1 MGSAREKTCAE
12 NLLNRVPGRSRGYT
26 KLPRRCDPKVGG
38 IGAHEG
44 DEGTPT
50 PRCVREETP
59 GEARPATIPHPPV
72 FSTIP
77 EVENALQQRPRLT
90 EESLRNLLNPAQFEA
105 VTYAPGPQ
113 VVLAGAGSGKTRV
126 LTYKIVWLIQEHGI
140 RPHQILA
147 VTFTN
152 KAAREMKERVSH
164 LLGYEAPM
172 RWMGTFHSIC
182 ARLLRFHAEKLG
194 YTSHFTIYDTD
205 DQKRHLKKILQAEG
219 LDSDAR
225 YSVDAV
231 RRHISHCKNQNVGP
245 EKAIEAA
252 AKDPYMVRMAN
263 LYARYQRELREQ
275 NAMDFDDLIFL
286 AIHLLREFPKVR
298 EALHET
304 FRYVLIDEYQD
315 TNKAQ
320 YQLAQLLLG
329 PHRNF
334 VAVGDDDQS
343 IYGWRG
349 ADVGNILRFREDFP
363 EARVTKL
370 EQNYRSTGNII
381 AVAASVIKNNRGRT
395 DKKLWTE
402 NEAGPKALLM
412 ELDDDAAEAAWVARR
427 IQTGEEFGPGDTAI
441 LYRTNSQSRAL
452 EDELRRRQVPYLI
465 VGGTRFYERKEVK
478 DLLAYLRLVANP
490 RDDVSLLRVI
500 NVPRRGIGDTSLD
513 RLVEYARDAGLP
525 LAAALPLAESAGIT
539 GASLRQMRLFHDL
552 LGRLREVADALP
564 LPKLVEKVL
573 VDSGYRAALEKEDTG
588 EAEDRLDN
596 LQELVAAAQDFVD
609 RLEAGESTL
618 AEEIAADLGA
628 GADATGT
635 AEADVAAT
643 DDGLIDGFAEQ
654 ALAGT
659 PLALFLQEISLVSDS
674 DALKAGQEAVTL
686 MTVHSAKGLEFPRV
700 FVTGLEDGL
709 FPLMRE
715 DDLDAEE
722 ERRLFYV
729 AATRARRELTLS
741 YARRRRRYAGYQD
754 GMPSRFLREIDPEYL
769 EIARP
774 AAPQRTAFR
783 MGMAVG
789 RALGTAPDP
798 MPRYEDLNQDEAPF
812 RAGSRV
818 RHAKFGEGKVM
829 QVSGHGDSASAV
841 VVFSDR
847 VPRTLMLKFAKLDVV
862 G

>member
-1 MGSAREKTCAE
+1 
-12 NLLNRVPGRSRGYT
+12 
-26 KLPRRCDPKVGG
+26 
-38 IGAHEG
+38 
-44 DEGTPT
+44 
-50 PRCVREETP
+50 
-59 GEARPATIPHPPV
+59 
-72 FSTIP
+72 
-77 EVENALQQRPRLT
+77 VENVLQNRPRLT

-105 VTYAPGPQ
+105 VTHAPGPQ
-113 VVLAGAGSGKTRV
+113 VILAGAGSGKTRV
-126 LTYKIVWLIQEHGI
+126 LTYKIVWLIQEHGL

-164 LLGYEAPM
+164 LLGYEAPL

-182 ARLLRFHAEKLG
+182 ARLLRFHADKIG

-219 LDSDAR
+219 LESDAR

-231 RRHISHCKNQNVGP
+231 RRHISHCKNQGVGP
-245 EKAIEAA
+245 ERALDEASR
-252 AKDPYMVRMAN
+252 DPYMVRMAN
-263 LYARYQRELREQ
+263 LYARYQKELREQ
-275 NAMDFDDLIFL
+275 DAMDFDDLIFL
-286 AIHLLREFPKVR
+286 AIKLLREFPAVR
-298 EALHET
+298 EALHDT

-349 ADVGNILRFREDFP
+349 ADVGNILRFREDFQ

-381 AVAASVIKNNRGRT
+381 AVAGCVIKNNRGRT

-402 NEAGPKALLM
+402 NEEGSKAVLM

-427 IQTGEEFGPGDTAI
+427 IQSNEEYGPGDTAI
-441 LYRTNSQSRAL
+441 LYRTNSQSRAM

-513 RLVEYARDAGLP
+513 KLAEYARDAGLP
-525 LAAALPLAESAGIT
+525 LSAALPFAEAAGV
-539 GASLRQMRLFHDL
+539 GGPALKQMRLFHDL
-552 LGRLREVADALP
+552 LTRLRGFAESLP
-564 LPKLVEKVL
+564 LPALVEKVL

-596 LQELVAAAQDFVD
+596 LQELVAAAQDFID
-609 RLEAGESTL
+609 RLEAGETTL
-618 AEEIAADLGA
+618 AAEIAADLGVGEDSPDA
-628 GADATGT
+628 ANGDADADNDFG
-635 AEADVAAT
+635 D
-643 DDGLIDGFAEQ
+643 

-659 PLALFLQEISLVSDS
+659 PLELFLQEISLVSDS

-741 YARRRRRYAGYQD
+741 YARRRRRYGGYQD
-754 GMPSRFLREIDPEYL
+754 AMPSRFLREIDPQYL
-769 EIARP
+769 EIQRP

-789 RALGTAPDP
+789 RALGGSPDP
-798 MPRYEDLNQDEAPF
+798 MPRYEDINQDEAPF

-829 QVSGHGDSASAV
+829 QVSGSGDSASAV

>member
-1 MGSAREKTCAE
+1 M
-12 NLLNRVPGRSRGYT
+12 
-26 KLPRRCDPKVGG
+26 
-38 IGAHEG
+38 
-44 DEGTPT
+44 
-50 PRCVREETP
+50 
-59 GEARPATIPHPPV
+59 
-72 FSTIP
+72 
-77 EVENALQQRPRLT
+77 ENALQQHPRLT
-90 EESLRNLLNPAQFEA
+90 EDSLRNLLNPAQFEA

-126 LTYKIVWLIQEHGI
+126 LTYKIVWLIQQHGI

-182 ARLLRFHAEKLG
+182 ARLLRFHADKLG

-231 RRHISHCKNQNVGP
+231 RRHISHCKNQGAGP
-245 EKAIEAA
+245 ERAAEEADR
-252 AKDPYMVRMAN
+252 DPYMVRMAS
-263 LYARYQRELREQ
+263 LYARYQKELREQ
-275 NAMDFDDLIFL
+275 DAMDFDDLIFL
-286 AIHLLREFPKVR
+286 AIKLLREFPAVR
-298 EALHET
+298 AALHDT

-349 ADVGNILRFREDFP
+349 ADVGNILRFRDDFP
-363 EARVTKL
+363 DARVTKL

-381 AVAASVIKNNRGRT
+381 AVAGCVIRNNRGRT

-402 NEAGPKALLM
+402 NEPGSPAVLM

-427 IQTGEEFGPGDTAI
+427 IASNEEYGPGDTAI
-441 LYRTNSQSRAL
+441 LYRTNSQSRAI

-513 RLVEYARDAGLP
+513 RLAEYAREAGLP
-525 LAAALPLAESAGIT
+525 LLAALPHAESAGVG
-539 GASLRQMRLFHDL
+539 GAALKQMRLFHDL
-552 LGRLREVADALP
+552 VGRLRGHAENLP
-564 LPKLVEKVL
+564 LPDLVKKVL
-573 VDSGYRAALEKEDTG
+573 EESGYKHMLEKEDTG
-588 EAEDRLDN
+588 EAEDRLAN
-596 LQELVAAAQDFVD
+596 LEELVTAAQDFVD
-609 RLEAGESTL
+609 RLAAGETTL
-618 AEEIAADLGA
+618 AEEIASDLGGNPA
-628 GADATGT
+628 GEVSPEPGSRG
-635 AEADVAAT
+635 EE
-643 DDGLIDGFAEQ
+643 FEE

-659 PLALFLQEISLVSDS
+659 PLELFLQEISLVSDS

-729 AATRARRELTLS
+729 AATRARRDLTLS
-741 YARRRRRYAGYQD
+741 YARRRRRYGGYQD
-754 GMPSRFLREIDPEYL
+754 AMPSRFLREIDPQYL
-769 EIARP
+769 EIP
-774 AAPQRTAFR
+774 KPVAAPRTAFR

-789 RALGTAPDP
+789 RALGGPPDP
-798 MPRYEDLNQDEAPF
+798 MPRYEDMSQDEAPF
-812 RAGSRV
+812 HAGSRV
-818 RHAKFGEGKVM
+818 RHAKFGEGKVL

-847 VPRTLMLKFAKLDVV
+847 VPRTLMLKFAKLDVM